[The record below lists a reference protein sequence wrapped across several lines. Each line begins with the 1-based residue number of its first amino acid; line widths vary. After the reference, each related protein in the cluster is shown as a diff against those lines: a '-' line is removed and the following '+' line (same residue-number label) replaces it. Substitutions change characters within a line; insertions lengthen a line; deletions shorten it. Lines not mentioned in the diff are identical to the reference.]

1 MCIRDSIIGL
11 GLLVLLTQATSNRA
25 GYNQNYEWLLIV
37 NAVVAASL
45 LATIVWGM
53 VRLLRRLRKGQ
64 FGSRLL
70 VKLAA
75 IFALVGVVPGVLIYV
90 VSYQFVSR
98 SIESWF
104 DVKVEGALAAGLSLG
119 RATLDTMSHELNQKT
134 RVASASLTDVSDA
147 GAGIMLERLR
157 EQLGATDV
165 VLWTANGRMLAS
177 AGTSRFQLR
186 PERPGTAQ
194 LREARLKGS
203 ADWIEGLDDSNTGGD
218 KARIKVLASVPQMS
232 LALNDEPRL
241 LQVTQDLS
249 PTLVTNALE
258 LQTVNQEYQERA
270 LAREGLRRM
279 YIGTLT
285 LSLFMAVLAAILL
298 AVLLGNQ
305 LARPLLLLAHGMRQ
319 VAAGDLSPKLALQ
332 GLSLIHI

>member
-1 MCIRDSIIGL
+1 MGGGIGFLLIIGL
-11 GLLVLLTQATSNRA
+11 GLLILLTQATTNRER
-25 GYNQNYEWLLIV
+25 YNQNYEWLLIV

-45 LATIVWGM
+45 LITILWGM

-119 RATLDTMSHELNQKT
+119 RATLDSMSHDLNQKT
-134 RVASASLTDVSDA
+134 RVASTALTDVSDA
-147 GAGIMLERLR
+147 AAGILLERLR

-165 VLWTANGRMLAS
+165 VLWTGNGRMVAS
-177 AGTSRFQLR
+177 AGSSRFQLR
-186 PERPGTAQ
+186 PDRPGTAQ

-203 ADWIEGLDDSNTGGD
+203 VDWIEGLDESNPGGD
-218 KARIKVLASVPQMS
+218 SARIKVLVSVPQMS
-232 LALNDEPRL
+232 LALSDEPRL

-249 PTLVTNALE
+249 PTLVTNALQV
-258 LQTVNQEYQERA
+258 LDPST
-270 LAREGLRRM
+270 
-279 YIGTLT
+279 GT
-285 LSLFMAVLAAILL
+285 VLADADSHIKSEEGIHVIRLPEHYGNLSPILHVVPLQLL
-298 AVLLGNQ
+298 AYHTACALGTDVDKPRN
-305 LARPLLLLAHGMRQ
+305 LAKS
-319 VAAGDLSPKLALQ
+319 VTVE
-332 GLSLIHI
+332 